1 MKRGLVLLVVCLG
14 AASVSAATGRP
25 LDVDARA
32 RTAQKIALAT
42 VTEVEA
48 GRFDVNE
55 FGDRLIVTRVWLEVE
70 ETLKGPYAP
79 VLALDVEG
87 GSIGDLRLEV
97 SDMPVLKRGDRAVFF
112 LDARRDAHVPNGRDH
127 GILRLDATER
137 VVGHGVTLADI
148 RARVRGAQR

>member
-1 MKRGLVLLVVCLG
+1 MKSALVLLVVCLG
-14 AASVSAATGRP
+14 AASASASNGRP

-32 RTAQKIALAT
+32 RAAQRVAIAT
-42 VTEVEA
+42 VSDVEGGHFA
-48 GRFDVNE
+48 VNE
-55 FGDRLIVTRVWLEVE
+55 FGDRLIVTRVWLQVE

-137 VVGHGVTLADI
+137 LVGHDLTLADV